1 VPSRPSR
8 NSGPVFLTAPA
19 AALAILLL
27 LLTASAAGAD
37 DDSIQV
43 ENKEV
48 ELESIRSEIRDV
60 QSRIEDA
67 RKDAD
72 SYLKEIQETE
82 KAAARVSAR
91 LRDIEESIDEKTA
104 RLEQLEKD
112 KTHWEAVLEKR
123 RGNLARQIRIAYK
136 TGHHDFLKLLLNQE
150 EPALVGRMVTYHK
163 YYTRARAE
171 KIRAVK
177 ESLDKIGRLQTSIN
191 EENARL
197 KDLRQSHVARLEEYK
212 QHRKS
217 RRESID
223 ELHNFIDKQG
233 RELEHLRRNEE
244 ELAALLNRLK
254 SKRLAIQAYED
265 LPPFQSLKGKL
276 DWPVQG
282 RLLNQ
287 YGESRKGGRL
297 RSYGVRIAAGS
308 GDDVRA
314 ISAGKVVFADW
325 FRNMGLLIIVDH
337 GNDYM
342 SLYGHNER
350 LLKKP
355 GDMVASGEVIAKVGD
370 TGGQRQTG
378 LYFEI
383 RRQGSPLNPSL
394 WCRR

>member
-1 VPSRPSR
+1 MPLRPNRTRRAVIS
-8 NSGPVFLTAPA
+8 TAPA
-19 AALAILLL
+19 ATLATLLL
-27 LLTASAAGAD
+27 LVPAAAAGAG

-48 ELESIRSEIRDV
+48 ELESIRSQIRDV

-72 SYLKEIQETE
+72 AYLEEIQETE
-82 KAAARVSAR
+82 QAAARVSER
-91 LRDIEESIDEKTA
+91 LRDIEESIDTKTT
-104 RLEQLEKD
+104 RLEQLKKD
-112 KTHWEAVLEKR
+112 KVHWEAVLQKR
-123 RGNLARQIRIAYK
+123 RRNLARQIRIAYK

-150 EPALVGRMVTYHK
+150 DPALVGRMVTYHK

-171 KIRAVK
+171 KIRAVR
-177 ESLDKIGRLQTSIN
+177 ESLDKIGRLQASIN

-197 KDLRQSHVARLEEYK
+197 KDLRQNHVAKLEEYR

-217 RRESID
+217 RQESIE
-223 ELHNFIDKQG
+223 ELHTYIDKQDK
-233 RELEHLRRNEE
+233 ELEHLRKNEK
-244 ELAALLNRLK
+244 ELAALLDRLK
-254 SKRLAIQAYED
+254 SQKLTIQAYEE

-276 DWPVQG
+276 DWPVKG
-282 RLLNQ
+282 RFLSH

-297 RSYGVRIAAGS
+297 RSYGVRIAADG
-308 GDDVRA
+308 GEDVRA

-355 GDMVASGEVIAKVGD
+355 GDMVATGEVIAKVGD

-383 RRQGSPLNPSL
+383 RRQGNPLNPSL